1 MEWEKLSGLKSV
13 LGEGFM
19 LLLISLVLFQ
29 DVETADSVSKGRLE
43 LRTGK
48 YENAAKTLRAVAK
61 KMPDSAEVFD
71 MLGTAEFMVGE
82 SVASCLAFDHQIKL
96 EPKDA
101 PGHWR
106 RGISLYYAG
115 RYAEG
120 QKQFEDY
127 QSVDGNDVENTV
139 WKLMCQSR
147 APGQSLEKAQKEML
161 PIGLDRR
168 IPMMKV
174 LDLYAGK
181 AKPAEVAKL
190 AEQTMGA
197 QVDSANFYGNLYLG
211 LWEDLLGNAKPAEA
225 YLAKAAEGKG
235 GSEYMR
241 DVGRVHLKLLKSKK
255 LPWQKP

>member
-1 MEWEKLSGLKSV
+1 
-13 LGEGFM
+13 M

-29 DVETADSVSKGRLE
+29 DVESPDSISRARLE
-43 LRTGK
+43 LKTGK
-48 YENAAKTLRAVAK
+48 YENAAKTLRILAK
-61 KMPDSAEVFD
+61 RMPDSAEVFD

-82 SVASCLAFDHQIKL
+82 SAASCLAFDKQIQL
-96 EPKDA
+96 EPKDG

-115 RYAEG
+115 RFAEG

-139 WKLMCQSR
+139 WKLMCQAR
-147 APGQSLEKAQKEML
+147 APGQSLQKAQKEML

-174 LDLYAGK
+174 LDLYGGK
-181 AKPAEVAKL
+181 AKPMEVAEL
-190 AEQTMGA
+190 AEKATGA
-197 QVDSANFYGNLYLG
+197 QEDSAKFYGNLYLG
-211 LWEDLLGNAKPAEA
+211 LWEDLMGNSKSAEM
-225 YLAKAAEGKG
+225 YLTKASEGKG

>member
-1 MEWEKLSGLKSV
+1 MV
-13 LGEGFM
+13 LFV
-19 LLLISLVLFQ
+19 LLTLFQ
-29 DVETADSVSKGRLE
+29 DGDTSEALSRARLG
-43 LRTGK
+43 LRAGQ
-48 YENAAKTLRAVAK
+48 YEEAVKTLRDLAK
-61 KMPDSAEVFD
+61 KMPDSPEVFD
-71 MLGTAEFMVGE
+71 MLGTAELMVGQVAE
-82 SVASCLAFDHQIKL
+82 SCRAFDRQIRL
-96 EPKDA
+96 RPVDG

-139 WKLMCQSR
+139 WKLMCQTR

-174 LDLYAGK
+174 LDLFAGK
-181 AKPAEVAKL
+181 AKPGEVEQL
-190 AEQTMGA
+190 AQKTDGPQA
-197 QVDSANFYGNLYLG
+197 DSAKFYGNLYLG
-211 LWEDLLGNAKPAEA
+211 LWEDLQGHSDVAAA
-225 YLAKAAEGKG
+225 YLEKASKGTG

-241 DVGRVHLKLLKSKK
+241 DVGKVHLMLLKDKK